1 MRRQI
6 ERVVVAPTLDP
17 ESFKNMMAQ
26 VAASV
31 TVVTTSGA
39 DGPVGLTVSAFQ
51 SVSAEP
57 PIVLVCLGK
66 QAGSLDVF
74 LTSGGFTV
82 NFLPEG
88 TGDMAMLFATK
99 DADRFGS
106 AEWSMPDAEE
116 AGPVLAASFG
126 HFACRTVEKIEM
138 GDHWV
143 FFGEVAEGGVTT
155 EGVDPLIW
163 HGRGFV
169 TLGHPG

>member
-1 MRRQI
+1 M
-6 ERVVVAPTLDP
+6 APTLDS

-31 TVVTTSGA
+31 TVVTTTGD
-39 DGPVGLTVSAFQ
+39 DGPMGLTVSAFQ

-66 QAGSLDVF
+66 HAGSLDVF
-74 LTSGGFTV
+74 LGGDGFTV

-88 TGDMAMLFATK
+88 TGDTAMLFATK
-99 DADRFGS
+99 GADRFGS
-106 AEWSMPDAEE
+106 VEWSASDVEG

-126 HFACRTVEKIEM
+126 HFACRTVEKLEM

-143 FFGEVAEGGVTT
+143 FFGEVAGGGLTT

-169 TLGHPG
+169 ALDHEG